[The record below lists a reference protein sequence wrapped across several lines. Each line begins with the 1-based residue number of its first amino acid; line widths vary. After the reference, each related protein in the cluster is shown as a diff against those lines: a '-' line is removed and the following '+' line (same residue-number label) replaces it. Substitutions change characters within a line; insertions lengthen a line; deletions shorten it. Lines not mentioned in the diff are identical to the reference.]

1 MNRWRAFGL
10 LTLARLRIFYREPE
24 ALFWVYFFPILTAVG
39 LAVAFWNRPP
49 EPPAVDVALSDPP
62 LEVEQLIDTLRSGG
76 ITPQTTTPEEA
87 RRRYLIGK
95 TALYLIPTPSGLIFG
110 YDPTRSE
117 SVSAR
122 YQVEAVI
129 RRPHA
134 DTALRL
140 TEQLETEP
148 GSRYIDFL
156 IPGLMGMNIL
166 GGGMWGIGFV
176 LVDLR
181 VRKVLKRLTA
191 TPMHRGDFLAS
202 FLVARLLMLL
212 PEMLSLYLL
221 GRLVMGMPMRG
232 SVVTMSLVMLLGAC
246 ASSGMGL
253 LVASR
258 TEKSETVV
266 GLINLLVLP
275 MWLLSGVFFSSKRFP
290 DAAQPFIQALPLTQ
304 IVDGLR
310 EVMLEGK
317 TLAEI
322 IWRLAVLG
330 LYALACFL
338 LALRWF
344 RWN

>member
-10 LTLARLRIFYREPE
+10 LVLARLRIFYREPE
-24 ALFWVYFFPILTAVG
+24 ALFWVYFFPLVMAVG

-49 EPPAVDVALSDPP
+49 DPPAVDVVLTDPGTSTQQW
-62 LEVEQLIDTLRSGG
+62 LDDLRSGG
-76 ITPQTTTPEEA
+76 IRAEPATAEEA
-87 RRRYLIGK
+87 RRRYLTGK
-95 TALYLIPTPSGLIFG
+95 TVLYLIPNGDGLTFG

-122 YQVEAVI
+122 YHVEAVL
-129 RRPHA
+129 RRRQAEPS
-134 DTALRL
+134 LRI

-148 GSRYIDFL
+148 GNRYIDFL

-181 VRKVLKRLTA
+181 VRKVLKRLVA

-202 FLVARLLMLL
+202 FLAARLLMLL
-212 PEMLSLYLL
+212 PEMLSLYVV
-221 GRLVMGMPMRG
+221 GRWGFGMPMRG
-232 SVVTMSLVMLLGAC
+232 SVIAMAIVMLFGAA

-304 IVDGLR
+304 IIDGLR
-310 EVMLEGK
+310 DVILEGK
-317 TLAEI
+317 SLPEI
-322 IWRLAVLG
+322 AWRLGILG
-330 LYALACFL
+330 LYAVVCFT

>member
-10 LTLARLRIFYREPE
+10 LVLARLRIFYREPE
-24 ALFWVYFFPILTAVG
+24 ALFWVYFFPIVMAVG

-49 EPPAVDVALSDPP
+49 DPPAVDVVQTESWTNLQQVVD
-62 LEVEQLIDTLRSGG
+62 DLRSGG
-76 ITPQTTTPEEA
+76 IRAEATTAEEA
-87 RRRYLIGK
+87 RRRYLTGK
-95 TALYLIPTPSGLIFG
+95 TALYLVPGTEQWTFG

-122 YQVEAVI
+122 YHVEAVL
-129 RRPHA
+129 RRSQSGA
-134 DTALRL
+134 SLRIS
-140 TEQLETEP
+140 EQLETEP
-148 GSRYIDFL
+148 GNRYIDFL

-166 GGGMWGIGFV
+166 GGGVWGIGFV

-181 VRKVLKRLTA
+181 VRKVLKRLVA

-212 PEMLSLYLL
+212 PEMLSLYLV
-221 GRLVMGMPMRG
+221 GRFAFGMPMRG
-232 SVVTMSLVMLLGAC
+232 SLITMAVVMLFGAG

-304 IVDGLR
+304 IIDGLR
-310 EVMLEGK
+310 DVILEGK
-317 TLAEI
+317 SLPEI
-322 IWRLAVLG
+322 AWRLGILGVYAVV
-330 LYALACFL
+330 CFT

-344 RWN
+344 RWT